1 MIHNLDNSTAILNNS
16 KIFSSRV
23 TISQSSVKHLESI
36 VRRLYRVFSHAFYHH
51 KNIFDEFEVLF
62 VYLFIIIE

>member
-16 KIFSSRV
+16 KKFSSRV
-23 TISQSSVKHLESI
+23 QISSSSVKDLESI

-51 KNIFDEFEVLF
+51 KEIFYEFEVN
-62 VYLFIIIE
+62 IILKTITE